1 MLVDS
6 SVLID
11 LLRDKSGEAARRL
24 RKFLGGESFKIS
36 RVTQFELLRGCND
49 ERSWEALSRY
59 LDRQDYVEC
68 CDASWAA
75 ASRIYFEL
83 CRKGRTL
90 RSSMDCCIA
99 QAALKNELTLVHN
112 DRDFEIIAE
121 VRPLMQA
128 RLDIKID

>member
-11 LLRDKSGEAARRL
+11 LLRDKSGKCGHRL
-24 RKFLGGESFKIS
+24 RKFLGSESFQIS
-36 RVTQFELLRGCND
+36 RISQFELLRGCND
-49 ERSWEALSRY
+49 ERSWEQLSRY
-59 LDRQDYVEC
+59 LDGQDYLEC
-68 CDASWAA
+68 HEGSWAA
-75 ASRIYFEL
+75 ASRIYFDL
-83 CRKGRTL
+83 CRKGCTL

-99 QAALKNELTLVHN
+99 QAALESELTLVHN